1 MLFSTADP
9 RSSIMPVART
19 YRPAARRFTA
29 LALLFALVG
38 MFAAPNTAEAAK
50 SKLTCSFIQKQC
62 VKECS
67 KQMDKGFC
75 SVYCADK
82 QAMCMQTGRWDGIQR
97 HFENVR
103 RR

>member
-1 MLFSTADP
+1 MLFSTAVDRRSIVSYAPAP
-9 RSSIMPVART
+9 RATTFRVA
-19 YRPAARRFTA
+19 ACALFCA
-29 LALLFALVG
+29 LAG
-38 MFAAPNTAEAAK
+38 MLAAPNTAEAAK
-50 SKLTCSFIQKQC
+50 PKLTCSFIQKQC

-67 KQMDKGFC
+67 KQMDRGFC

-97 HFENVR
+97 QFDNVR